1 MSSRIPLLKLSQ
13 RCRQSLCSMLG
24 LQPPLSAL
32 LRRSPPPPPLLFPS
46 TSDRLCCSPFRSL
59 ASTADGV
66 KDAGRSERIGNDG
79 NPPNSSPPPPSDSG
93 LDYPTGEFEME
104 EFGWW
109 RRLVV
114 KLRLFFALPW
124 VRVEKGSVL
133 KMQLRGK
140 VRFLC
145 SCHSPVTPKYFTILE
160 TKIGL
165 DEAIRVESNNIST
178 EYYIPTAGQVA
189 MKDHRG
195 MGVTQTGVMEDQWTK
210 PIMTYRDSICVPIF

>member
-1 MSSRIPLLKLSQ
+1 MSSGIPLLKLSQ
-13 RCRQSLCSMLG
+13 RCRQSLGSLLG
-24 LQPPLSAL
+24 LQPPLAAL
-32 LRRSPPPPPLLFPS
+32 LRRSPPPPPPPPLFPS
-46 TSDRLCCSPFRSL
+46 TSGRLCYSPIRSL

-66 KDAGRSERIGNDG
+66 NDAGRSERIGTDG
-79 NPPNSSPPPPSDSG
+79 NPPNSPPPPPSASG

-104 EFGWW
+104 GFGWW

-145 SCHSPVTPKYFTILE
+145 SCHIPVIPKRFTILE
-160 TKIGL
+160 TKIDNGL
-165 DEAIRVESNNIST
+165 DEAIRVESNKIST
-178 EYYIPTAGQVA
+178 ECYIPTAGQV
-189 MKDHRG
+189 MSMLKERLGQKKKKKLLMVD
-195 MGVTQTGVMEDQWTK
+195 
-210 PIMTYRDSICVPIF
+210 YR